1 MLPRRD
7 TLALLAP
14 HDVTALARLSRRT
27 LAATRPPFRRRAAPD
42 GPGEGAPRP
51 GALGRASRG
60 KAALR
65 FLPARRP
72 ASVRRTSRA
81 NRDRAQEAR
90 ERSGAR
96 CRGTRRLG

>member
-7 TLALLAP
+7 TLALPAP

-27 LAATRPPFRRRAAPD
+27 LAVTRPPFRRRAAPD

-51 GALGRASRG
+51 GALGRAAR
-60 KAALR
+60 AFTALR

-72 ASVRRTSRA
+72 ASLRRTSHA

-90 ERSGAR
+90 ERSGAPR
-96 CRGTRRLG
+96 RG